1 MSNSH
6 RPSGSE
12 QIGRVREVIES
23 PPSSL
28 RAPIAFLAPPVRF
41 VSFWA
46 AIALPFLYVPLL
58 AGGLEGSEPNAFVA
72 LLAVNAVALVVGHG
86 YQTTDLGE

>member
-6 RPSGSE
+6 RPFGSE
-12 QIGRVREVIES
+12 RIGRIREVIES
-23 PPSSL
+23 PPASL
-28 RAPIAFLAPPVRF
+28 QAPIKFLAAPVRF

-46 AIALPFLYVPLL
+46 AVALPFLYLPLL

-72 LLAVNAVALVVGHG
+72 LLAVNAVALVVGHS
-86 YQTTDLGE
+86 YHTDGDAR